1 MSDGISMWAVLH
13 LYTPTQV
20 LGRSACGRSDDDAD
34 ELSRLVLTTNW
45 IDELT
50 KAFLSGT
57 RED

>member
-1 MSDGISMWAVLH
+1 MTPMSI
-13 LYTPTQV
+13 
-20 LGRSACGRSDDDAD
+20 
-34 ELSRLVLTTNW
+34 SRLVLTTNW